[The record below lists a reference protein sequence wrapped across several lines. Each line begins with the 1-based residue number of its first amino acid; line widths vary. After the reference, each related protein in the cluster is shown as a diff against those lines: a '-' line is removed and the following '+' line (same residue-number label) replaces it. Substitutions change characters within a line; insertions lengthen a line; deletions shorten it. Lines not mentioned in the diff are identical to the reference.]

1 MTSTNPS
8 FALHVIIIFRMEIS
22 KADLIETKQPVCTLE
37 YYAES
42 DLVYAGSYCL
52 LDGEASERI
61 GTGKYHY

>member
-1 MTSTNPS
+1 
-8 FALHVIIIFRMEIS
+8 MEIS